1 MAAAEVGRALAKRG
15 IGVVYGG
22 GRLGLMGAV
31 ADAALEAGGE
41 VIGIIPEALV
51 GAEVAHKGCTEL
63 HVVSGMHERKARFTD
78 LSDGFITIPGGVGT
92 MDELWEAISWSQL
105 GYHSKPVGVLNIAG
119 FYRPPIPIHPNQ
131 RHLRFLPP
139 TPARSGICSNPVP
152 PYGSGMKT
160 PRSPRSAI
168 LSKTLR
174 SKWAFSSHSLIYG
187 ATSPAQNSRTVF
199 CKAKCSSVSSNSI
212 TVLNCPHC

>member
-1 MAAAEVGRALAKRG
+1 VKRLAVYCGSATPENPVYLEAARAVGRSLAERG

-31 ADAALEAGGE
+31 ADSALAAGGE

-105 GYHSKPVGVLNIAG
+105 GYHSKPVGVLNVAG
-119 FYRPPIPIHPNQ
+119 FYDQLVAFN
-131 RHLRFLPP
+131 RHMIEVGFIR
-139 TPARSGICSNPVP
+139 AQHAGIMLVDDNLD
-152 PYGSGMKT
+152 G
-160 PRSPRSAI
+160 
-168 LSKTLR
+168 LL
-174 SKWAFSSHSLIYG
+174 
-187 ATSPAQNSRTVF
+187 AQMADYMPHRTIF
-199 CKAKCSSVSSNSI
+199 EMKAKD
-212 TVLNCPHC
+212 L

>member
-1 MAAAEVGRALAKRG
+1 MWGELDQVKRLAVYCGSATPEDTVYIEAARAVGRSLAERG

-31 ADAALEAGGE
+31 ADSALAAGGE

-105 GYHSKPVGVLNIAG
+105 GYHSKPVGVLNVAG
-119 FYRPPIPIHPNQ
+119 FYDQLVAFN
-131 RHLRFLPP
+131 RHMIDVGFIREQH
-139 TPARSGICSNPVP
+139 RGIMLVDDNLDGLLTQMGNYVP
-152 PYGSGMKT
+152 HKT
-160 PRSPRSAI
+160 I
-168 LSKTLR
+168 
-174 SKWAFSSHSLIYG
+174 FEM
-187 ATSPAQNSRTVF
+187 
-199 CKAKCSSVSSNSI
+199 KAKD
-212 TVLNCPHC
+212 L